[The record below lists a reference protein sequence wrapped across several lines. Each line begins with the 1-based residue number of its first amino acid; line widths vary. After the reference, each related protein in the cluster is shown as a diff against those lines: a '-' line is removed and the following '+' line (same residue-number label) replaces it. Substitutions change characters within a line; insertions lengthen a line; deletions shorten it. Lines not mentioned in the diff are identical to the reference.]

1 MAGDRRPGWE
11 KVPGTWLYRRIIM
24 DIMEGAWMFFQI
36 ILLDLALGGDNSIVI
51 GMAAKGLPAH
61 LQRKVIFWGTAG
73 AIIARAVLALILVWL
88 LAIPYLKTF
97 GGLILVYIGMKLIGH
112 NGKEEEMAVEAKGT
126 LWGAIQTVIVADV
139 IMSLDNVLGI
149 VAATDGNIFMLVVG
163 MLISVPIIIVGSS
176 VVVKIMDRFPWI
188 IFAGSLVIGWAAG
201 SMIATD
207 EYMGLPED
215 YALYLKIGMTLLVA
229 AGGWVWQKLA
239 AKKSD

>member
-1 MAGDRRPGWE
+1 
-11 KVPGTWLYRRIIM
+11 M
-24 DIMEGAWMFFQI
+24 DIMEGAWMFLQI

-61 LQRKVIFWGTAG
+61 QQKKVIFWGTAG
-73 AIIARAVLALILVWL
+73 AIVARAILALILVWL

-97 GGLILVYIGMKLIGH
+97 GGLILIYIGMKLIGH
-112 NGKEEEMAVEAKGT
+112 NGKEEEMAVESKGT

-149 VAATDGNIFMLVVG
+149 VAATNGDIVMLIVG

-176 VVVKIMDRFPWI
+176 VVVKVMERFPWI

-207 EYMGLPED
+207 EYMGIADE
-215 YALYLKIGMTLLVA
+215 YAIYLKVGMTVLVA
-229 AGGWVWQKLA
+229 VGGWIWQKFAANKA
-239 AKKSD
+239 AKAA

>member
-1 MAGDRRPGWE
+1 
-11 KVPGTWLYRRIIM
+11 M
-24 DIMEGAWMFFQI
+24 DIMEGAWMFLQI

-51 GMAAKGLPAH
+51 GMAAKGLPPH
-61 LQRKVIFWGTAG
+61 LQKKVIFWGTAG
-73 AIIARAVLALILVWL
+73 AIIARAILAVLLVWL
-88 LAIPYLKTF
+88 LQIPYLKTI
-97 GGLILVYIGMKLIGH
+97 GGVVLIYIGMKLIGH

-149 VAATDGNIFMLVVG
+149 VAATNGDIVMLIIG

-207 EYMGLPED
+207 EYVALPEA
-215 YALYLKIGMTLLVA
+215 YALYMKIGMTVLVA
-229 AGGWVWQKLA
+229 AGGWIWQKAL
-239 AKKSD
+239 KK

>member
-1 MAGDRRPGWE
+1 
-11 KVPGTWLYRRIIM
+11 M
-24 DIMEGAWMFFQI
+24 DIMEGAWMFLQI

-51 GMAAKGLPAH
+51 GMAAKGLPPH
-61 LQRKVIFWGTAG
+61 LQKKVIFWGTAG
-73 AIIARAVLALILVWL
+73 AIIARAILAVLLVWL
-88 LAIPYLKTF
+88 LQIPYLKTI
-97 GGLILVYIGMKLIGH
+97 GGVVLIYIGMKLIGH
-112 NGKEEEMAVEAKGT
+112 NGKEEEMEVEAKGT

-149 VAATDGNIFMLVVG
+149 VAATNGDIVMLIIG

-207 EYMGLPED
+207 EYVALPEA
-215 YALYLKIGMTLLVA
+215 YALYMKIGMTALVA
-229 AGGWVWQKLA
+229 AGGWIWQKAL
-239 AKKSD
+239 KK